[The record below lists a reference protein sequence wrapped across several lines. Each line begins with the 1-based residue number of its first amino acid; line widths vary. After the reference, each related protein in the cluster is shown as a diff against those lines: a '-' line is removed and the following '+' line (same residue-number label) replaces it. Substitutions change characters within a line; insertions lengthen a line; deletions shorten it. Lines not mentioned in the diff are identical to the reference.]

1 MFYSI
6 QYENGC
12 LAASDL
18 RHKLTKSINFYTF
31 HYHVSRTESTDI
43 LKNVI
48 HQIDIKNEC
57 LLLSA
62 SFTAKFGLDFVL
74 TLENTF

>member
-18 RHKLTKSINFYTF
+18 RHTLTKSINFYTF
-31 HYHVSRTESTDI
+31 HYHVSRTKSTDI

-48 HQIDIKNEC
+48 HQIDIKNNP
-57 LLLSA
+57 
-62 SFTAKFGLDFVL
+62 KFGLDFVL